1 MKSISYRRHRFPPKT
16 IRLAAWLHF
25 RFTTSLRDVAEMLA
39 ERGIDVT
46 NETIR
51 CWTMKFGPAIA
62 ANIRRARPR
71 CDSTWHLD
79 EMVAKIRGQRSFMWR
94 VVDSEGEALDML
106 VRKRRNKKAALKLLR
121 KPLKNQG
128 FVP

>member
-1 MKSISYRRHRFPPKT
+1 M
-16 IRLAAWLHF
+16 AAWPHF

-79 EMVAKIRGQRSFMWR
+79 EMVVKIRGQRMFMWR

-106 VRKRRNKKAALKLLR
+106 VHKRRNKKAALKLLR